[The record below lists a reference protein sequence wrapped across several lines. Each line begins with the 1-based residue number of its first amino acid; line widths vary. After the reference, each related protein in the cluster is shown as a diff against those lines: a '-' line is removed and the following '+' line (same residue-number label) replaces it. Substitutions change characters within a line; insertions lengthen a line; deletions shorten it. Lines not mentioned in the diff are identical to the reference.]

1 MIKIDSTFFVEPSV
15 TEEDI
20 KEIMQQL
27 NKSLHLHYWEE
38 PITETCWKIV
48 EDEAEKE
55 DEEQGSG
62 SIPLGKRLQNMFT
75 KNKSKKR
82 W

>member
-27 NKSLHLHYWEE
+27 DKSLHLHYWEE
-38 PITETCWKIV
+38 PITETCWKIA
-48 EDEAEKE
+48 EDEVE
-55 DEEQGSG
+55 EEQEEQS

>member
-1 MIKIDSTFFVEPSV
+1 MIRIDSTFFVEP
-15 TEEDI
+15 
-20 KEIMQQL
+20 
-27 NKSLHLHYWEE
+27 NKSESEAKIIKHLLDQHFWEE

-62 SIPLGKRLQNMFT
+62 SIPLRKKLQNMFT